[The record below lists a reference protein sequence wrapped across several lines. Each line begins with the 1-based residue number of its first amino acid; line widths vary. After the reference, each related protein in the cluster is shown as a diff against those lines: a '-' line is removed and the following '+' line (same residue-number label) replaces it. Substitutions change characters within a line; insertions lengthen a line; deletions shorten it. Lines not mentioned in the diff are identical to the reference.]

1 MIYPSYGESA
11 FSSSEY
17 ENAVPE
23 GLRNSIPETHFLL
36 ALEEKKWIEE
46 TGELST
52 SGCALCSYIFQR
64 LYRMTER
71 KNGHAEEASAFIK
84 SWFPDAFRKRMK
96 KYCPDI

>member
-1 MIYPSYGESA
+1 MIYPSCGESA

-36 ALEEKKWIEE
+36 ALEEKRLIEE
-46 TGELST
+46 TGELSP
-52 SGCALCSYIFQR
+52 SRCAFCSYIFQK

-71 KNGHAEEASAFIK
+71 KNGYGEEAAAFIN
-84 SWFPDAFRKRMK
+84 SWFPDAFRRRMK